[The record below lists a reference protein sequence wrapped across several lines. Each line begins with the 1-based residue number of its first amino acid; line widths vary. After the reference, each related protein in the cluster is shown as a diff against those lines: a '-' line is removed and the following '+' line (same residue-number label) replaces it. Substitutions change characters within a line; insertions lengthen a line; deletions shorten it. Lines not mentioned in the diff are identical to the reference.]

1 MQASTTGT
9 ENCPFYPNQI
19 TAANEIIAEFQDK
32 HYVQLQAQM
41 QSGKTGC
48 GLYTAFKMIQNKTI
62 QNCFI
67 ISGMSDTSIKSQW
80 QNEIRTLRKSY
91 LELFG
96 NNSQKLSDI
105 FNKLSKNVYFN
116 RNLEHIS
123 DISEIT
129 NSLIIIDE
137 IHYGSTADGSLHRFL
152 FNFGFQDILQ
162 GQECSILTEHNI
174 HILSITATRAN
185 EDNIFNNEENETVH
199 EHWGR
204 VYMEPGNSYKSI
216 IDYYEQNL
224 IHSNIKLESETEP
237 KLLEILQK
245 YQSQSKYFI
254 IRAVGKQRDYLI
266 QFLIQYNIKK
276 IHFDAETTSRT
287 PFYNIEPTEFTVV
300 IIRGKLRLGN
310 QLNKTYICGVFESSC
325 KMNNDTLLQALPGR
339 VCGYNIP
346 HDINIYVPSTFYSCI
361 NEYKEISQK
370 SPTISM
376 TNTKFVNKNN
386 PELKKL
392 CMHNTDIS
400 NSIYSFLKISN
411 KIESKI
417 LREWRKSQNLWKETI
432 QQKKTLTPNEYDKLT
447 QDHKTMAFSK
457 LEFTRRY
464 GIYKILDKLPGGATG
479 YYIAGNIL
487 KHACDDIDLYRSK
500 PLFNDIVAYMKNNS
514 QWLGHSI

>member
-1 MQASTTGT
+1 
-9 ENCPFYPNQI
+9 
-19 TAANEIIAEFQDK
+19 
-32 HYVQLQAQM
+32 
-41 QSGKTGC
+41 
-48 GLYTAFKMIQNKTI
+48 
-62 QNCFI
+62 
-67 ISGMSDTSIKSQW
+67 
-80 QNEIRTLRKSY
+80 
-91 LELFG
+91 
-96 NNSQKLSDI
+96 
-105 FNKLSKNVYFN
+105 
-116 RNLEHIS
+116 
-123 DISEIT
+123 
-129 NSLIIIDE
+129 
-137 IHYGSTADGSLHRFL
+137 
-152 FNFGFQDILQ
+152 
-162 GQECSILTEHNI
+162 
-174 HILSITATRAN
+174 
-185 EDNIFNNEENETVH
+185 
-199 EHWGR
+199 
-204 VYMEPGNSYKSI
+204 
-216 IDYYEQNL
+216 
-224 IHSNIKLESETEP
+224 
-237 KLLEILQK
+237 
-245 YQSQSKYFI
+245 
-254 IRAVGKQRDYLI
+254 
-266 QFLIQYNIKK
+266 
-276 IHFDAETTSRT
+276 
-287 PFYNIEPTEFTVV
+287 
-300 IIRGKLRLGN
+300 
-310 QLNKTYICGVFESSC
+310 
-325 KMNNDTLLQALPGR
+325 MNNDTLLQALPGR